1 MKKLNLSIYN
11 LLTFLILSIGC
22 FNLTSCLSSSDPGA
36 AARDANAAT
45 IKEYVAKNNL
55 VGTYNKSKIVD
66 NVEFFYTKQRAGFG
80 TMVKATDA
88 VEISY
93 AIYNLEGL
101 KLAVSNSYI
110 FNPNT
115 GAFFAGLVD
124 GVLLMQS
131 GEKGR
136 FVLPSLL
143 AFGGGVTNIGG
154 VNVPANSVI
163 MVDVEVIAARTET
176 EQQAYEMQRI
186 KNYIRSKNQV
196 ITKET
201 EGVVYVRTVE
211 AASPAPVPTNTT
223 ITLNYVGKLLDGT
236 IFDQNT
242 SGFSFYNSPSNPS
255 ASRVITGWV
264 TGVNMMQ
271 MGETGI
277 VYVTSKE
284 AYGARGSSP
293 KIAPYAPLF
302 FELSNLQ

>member
-1 MKKLNLSIYN
+1 MKKLNLSIYS
-11 LLTFLILSIGC
+11 LLTYLILSIGC
-22 FNLTSCLSSSDPGA
+22 LNLTSCLSSSDPDA

-55 VGTYNKSKIVD
+55 VGVYTTNGA
-66 NVEFFYTKQRAGFG
+66 FYSKQRAGFG
-80 TMVKATDA
+80 TMVKATDV

-93 AIYNLEGL
+93 SLYNLEGL
-101 KLAVSNSYI
+101 KLAVANSYT

-115 GAFFAGLVD
+115 GAFFAGLPE

-136 FVLPSLL
+136 FLMPAFL
-143 AFGGGVTNIGG
+143 ALGSSVANIGG

-163 MVDVEVIAARTET
+163 MLDVEVIAVRTET

-201 EGVVYVRTVE
+201 EGVVYVRTIE
-211 AASPAPVPTNTT
+211 STSPAPVPTNTT
-223 ITLNYVGKLLDGT
+223 ISLNYIGKLLDGT

-242 SGFSFYNSPSNPS
+242 SGFPFFNSPTNPS

-271 MGETGI
+271 MGESGI
-277 VYVTSKE
+277 VYITSKE

-293 KIAPYAPLF
+293 KIAPYSPIF

>member
-1 MKKLNLSIYN
+1 MKKLNLSNLN
-11 LLTFLILSIGC
+11 LLALLLISIC
-22 FNLTSCLSSSDPGA
+22 CLNLTSCLNSTNPNAGV
-36 AARDANAAT
+36 RDANAAT
-45 IKEYVAKNNL
+45 IRDYVAKNNL
-55 VGTYNKSKIVD
+55 VGTYTKYDKYD
-66 NVEFFYTKQRAGFG
+66 NNEIFYSRQRAGFG

-88 VEISY
+88 VEVSY
-93 AIYNLEGL
+93 SLYNLEGL

-115 GAFFAGLVD
+115 GAFILGLAE
-124 GVLLMQS
+124 GVLLMQN

-136 FVLPSLL
+136 FLIPSAL
-143 AFGGGVTNIGG
+143 AFGSSAVNIGG
-154 VNVPANSVI
+154 VIIPANSVI
-163 MVDVEVIAARTET
+163 IIDVEVIATRTET

-201 EGVVYVRTVE
+201 EGVVYVRTAE
-211 AASPAPVPTNTT
+211 SPSPAPVPTNTT
-223 ITLNYVGKLLDGT
+223 ISLNYVGKLLDGT

-242 SGFSFYNSPSNPS
+242 SGFPFYNSPSNPS

-277 VYVTSKE
+277 VYITSKE